1 MGRSPCCSK
10 MEVNRGTWSAQE
22 DQMLKDYIAT
32 HGQGK
37 WRSLPRKAGLKRCGK
52 SCRLRWMNYLN
63 PDIKRGNITPDE
75 EDLIIRLHKL
85 LGNRWSIIAK
95 RLPGRTD
102 NEIKNYWNSVLKKQL
117 NNGKKASTEKTILK
131 PSDKTKLPKT
141 KPHKTKP
148 STTSSVYKYKV
159 IKTKAFRCT
168 KGFVTLQLDKLEA
181 FDNNNNM
188 VIEEPLT
195 KDIHLVNI
203 DNVAKESKS
212 SDDESALVFSEEDKS
227 QNFLLGFGIEELN
240 ELLKC
245 DNLDVDFW
253 NLCMLDE
260 SMEGEANNN
269 GGANDIL
276 WSSLDDPLSFFEF

>member
-117 NNGKKASTEKTILK
+117 NNSKKASTEKTILK

-148 STTSSVYKYKV
+148 STTSSVYEYKV
-159 IKTKAFRCT
+159 I
-168 KGFVTLQLDKLEA
+168 
-181 FDNNNNM
+181 NNNM

-276 WSSLDDPLSFFEF
+276 WSSLEDPLSFFEF

>member
-10 MEVNRGTWSAQE
+10 VEVNRGAWSAQE

-32 HGQGK
+32 HGEGK
-37 WRSLPRKAGLKRCGK
+37 WRNLPRKAGLKRCGK
-52 SCRLRWMNYLN
+52 SCRHRWMNYLN

-102 NEIKNYWNSVLKKQL
+102 NEIKNYWNSVLKKKL
-117 NNGKKASTEKTILK
+117 NNGKNASTEKTVLK
-131 PSDKTKLPKT
+131 PS
-141 KPHKTKP
+141 HKTKP
-148 STTSSVYKYKV
+148 STTSNVYEYKA

-168 KGFVTLQLDKLEA
+168 KGFVTSQLDKLEA
-181 FDNNNNM
+181 FDNNNM
-188 VIEEPLT
+188 VIVEHLT

-203 DNVAKESKS
+203 DNDAKESKS
-212 SDDESALVFSEEDKS
+212 IDDQSALAFSEEDES
-227 QNFLLGFGIEELN
+227 QNFLLGFSIEELN
-240 ELLKC
+240 ELLMC

-260 SMEGEANNN
+260 SMEGGANNN

-276 WSSLDDPLSFFEF
+276 WSSLDHPLSFCEF